1 MSKNHLNFIFI
12 FSRVTIMQVSLPALK
27 AFESAARLGSFKAAA
42 AELSIS
48 PTAVSHHINK
58 LEQRLNV
65 TLFVRSARKVT
76 LTELGKEL
84 AVATN
89 QGFQSIET
97 AIEKITAK
105 DKQINVTTTSSF
117 AALVLIPALQEY
129 YMLYPDSKVNI
140 TSGESIDTD
149 NFTLPIRLGV
159 TDKQS
164 SMDIIKVEQ
173 FNLFCTAHAAT
184 QFRQTDQI
192 TIYTTDWKN
201 SSLPT
206 VPLQAWLELNSLQNK
221 QVQIRH
227 FDQELFGI
235 QQALL
240 ENAYVFCSRT
250 LTQGYLKAGVLTELN
265 THVISSQLC
274 YYIPNK
280 EMRLSRHNFMFIE
293 WLEKLLQKTN

>member
-1 MSKNHLNFIFI
+1 
-12 FSRVTIMQVSLPALK
+12 MQVSLPALK

-65 TLFVRSARKVT
+65 TLFTRKARKVM

-84 AVATN
+84 AVATCH
-89 QGFQSIET
+89 GFQSIET
-97 AIEKITAK
+97 AIEKITTK
-105 DKQINVTTTSSF
+105 DKKINVTTTSSF
-117 AALVLIPALQEY
+117 AALVLIPALQEFY
-129 YMLYPDSKVNI
+129 ALYPEIDVNI
-140 TSGESIDTD
+140 TSGENIDAD
-149 NFTLPIRLGV
+149 NFTLPIRLGE

-164 SMDIIKVEQ
+164 SMDIIKLEE
-173 FNLFCTAHAAT
+173 FNLFGTTNTDAK
-184 QFRQTDQI
+184 FRQNEKI

-201 SSLPT
+201 SSLPN
-206 VPLQAWLELNSLQNK
+206 VPLQSWLELNGLVNK
-221 QVQIRH
+221 QIHVRH

-250 LTQGYLKAGVLTELN
+250 LMQGYLKAGVLTELN
-265 THVISSQLC
+265 TLTISSQLC
-274 YYIPNK
+274 YYIANK
-280 EMRLSRHNFMFIE
+280 EKHLSRHNFKFIE
-293 WLEKLLQKTN
+293 WLEELLE

>member
-1 MSKNHLNFIFI
+1 MNKIHLNFSFI
-12 FSRVTIMQVSLPALK
+12 VSRVAIMQVSLPALK

-58 LEQRLNV
+58 LEHRLNV
-65 TLFVRSARKVT
+65 TLFTRSARKVT

-84 AVATN
+84 AVATS
-89 QGFQSIET
+89 QGFQSIRA
-97 AIEKITAK
+97 AIEKITEK

-117 AALVLIPALQEY
+117 AALVLIPALQAFY
-129 YMLYPDSKVNI
+129 TLYPESKVNI
-140 TSGESIDTD
+140 TSGESIDTN
-149 NFTLPIRLGV
+149 NFTLPIRLGE

-184 QFRQTDQI
+184 QFRQAEQI

-201 SSLPT
+201 SSLPS
-206 VPLQAWLELNSLQNK
+206 VPLQAWLELNGLQNK
-221 QVQIRH
+221 QVQVKH

-265 THVISSQLC
+265 THAICSELC
-274 YYIPNK
+274 YYIANK
-280 EMRLSRHNFMFIE
+280 AMHLSRQNFMFIE
-293 WLEKLLQKTN
+293 WLEKLLKE

>member
-1 MSKNHLNFIFI
+1 
-12 FSRVTIMQVSLPALK
+12 MQVSLPALK
-27 AFESAARLGSFKAAA
+27 AFESAARLGSFKAAS

-65 TLFVRSARKVT
+65 TLFTRTARKVT

-84 AVATN
+84 AAATSH
-89 QGFQSIET
+89 GFQSIET
-97 AIEKITAK
+97 AIEKITTK

-117 AALVLIPALQEY
+117 AALVLIPALQEFY
-129 YMLYPDSKVNI
+129 TQYPEIQVNI
-140 TSGESIDTD
+140 TSGESIDAN
-149 NFTLPIRLGV
+149 NFTLPIRLGEA
-159 TDKQS
+159 DKQS
-164 SMDIIKVEQ
+164 SRDIVKLEE
-173 FNLFCTAHAAT
+173 FNLFCTAHAAA
-184 QFRQTDQI
+184 QFHQTEQI

-201 SSLPT
+201 NSLPN
-206 VPLQAWLELNSLQNK
+206 VPLRSWLELNGLLNK
-221 QVQIRH
+221 QIQIKH

-265 THVISSQLC
+265 TLVIGSQLC
-274 YYIPNK
+274 YYIANK
-280 EMRLSRHNFMFIE
+280 EKRLSRHNFKFTE
-293 WLEKLLQKTN
+293 WLEELLKEGGIASNKDIAS